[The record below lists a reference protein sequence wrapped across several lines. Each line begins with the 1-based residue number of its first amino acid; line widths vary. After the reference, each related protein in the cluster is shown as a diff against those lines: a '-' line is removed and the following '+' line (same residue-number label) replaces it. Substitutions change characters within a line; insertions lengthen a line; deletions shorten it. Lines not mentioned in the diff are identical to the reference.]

1 MGARGVTQ
9 ERLTVKATLDA
20 IFRFLRPVPSA
31 HRLIRVGG
39 RRDGAY
45 LLPDD
50 LSGVA
55 HCFSPGVDNRKNF
68 EDELSV
74 SIGIH
79 CHMADFSS
87 SAESFRTE
95 LIEGRQTFLKK
106 WLGPV
111 SHGDDISLD
120 DWVGT
125 VDISSGEDLM
135 MQMDIE
141 GGEYSVIPSIS
152 DELLR
157 QFRIIILEL
166 HDLHRLQEPEWARE
180 SVLPLVQ
187 KLAPHFDVVHAHP
200 NNCCEI
206 VSVSPGH
213 PTVPR
218 ILEVTMLRKD
228 RNVAKPTQALNPPL
242 LPHPLDILWNVPGRS
257 PKHLEASWLNG
268 RRPSQSVFRIVQD
281 HLRFQLS
288 WRWRRRL
295 PLRFHVVARDV
306 KGLFVAPFFR
316 IRRFLFSDPTIR
328 K

>member
-1 MGARGVTQ
+1 MN
-9 ERLTVKATLDA
+9 TVLRAV
-20 IFRFLRPVPSA
+20 FRFLRPVPSA

-50 LSGVA
+50 LSGVG

-68 EDELSV
+68 EDELSANF
-74 SIGIH
+74 GIH

-87 SAESFRTE
+87 SVESFRTE

-120 DWVGT
+120 DWVRT
-125 VDISSGEDLM
+125 VDISSGQDLM

-157 QFRIIILEL
+157 RFRIIILEL
-166 HDLHRLQEPEWARE
+166 HDLHKLQDLEWAKE
-180 SVLPLVQ
+180 SFFPLVQ
-187 KLAPHFDVVHAHP
+187 KLSPHFDVVHAHP

-218 ILEVTMLRKD
+218 ILEVTMIRMD
-228 RNVAKPTQALNPPL
+228 RNVANPTQDLNPPL

-268 RRPSQSVFRIVQD
+268 RRPLKSVFRMVQD

-295 PLRFHVVARDV
+295 PLRFQILARDV
-306 KGLFVAPFFR
+306 KAFLRVSLSR
-316 IRRFLFSDPTIR
+316 IVRVFSLLSALR